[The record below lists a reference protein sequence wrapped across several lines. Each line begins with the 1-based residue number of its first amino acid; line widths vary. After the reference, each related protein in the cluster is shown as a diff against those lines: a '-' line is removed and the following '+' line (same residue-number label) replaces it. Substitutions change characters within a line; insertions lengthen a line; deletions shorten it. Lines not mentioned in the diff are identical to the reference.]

1 MMELIV
7 KNTEGKETGRKAV
20 LADEVFGIEPNQHAI
35 YLDVKQYLAHQRQG
49 THKAKEKG
57 EVARTT
63 KKAFKQKG
71 TGNARMGSYKSPV
84 QKGGGSVFGPRVRD
98 YTFKLNKKVKQLARR
113 SALSLKAGNAQLT
126 VLENFDFSSP
136 RTKDFVQVLKNLG
149 IENKKSLFVVDEAA
163 KNVYLSSRNFQGSDV
178 ITPSELNTYRLMKAQ
193 TVVFT
198 EASVATINE
207 ALSGQS

>member
-1 MMELIV
+1 MELIIR
-7 KNTEGKETGRKAV
+7 NSEGKETGRMAV
-20 LADEVFGIEPNQHAI
+20 LADEVFGIQPNEHAI
-35 YLDVKQYLAHQRQG
+35 YLDVKQHLANRRQG

-98 YTFKLNKKVKQLARR
+98 YSFKLNKKVKQLARR

-126 VLENFDFSSP
+126 VLENFDFETP
-136 RTKDFVQVLKNLG
+136 KTKNFIQILKNLG
-149 IENKKSLFVVDEAA
+149 IDNKKSLFIVDESA
-163 KNVYLSSRNFQGSDV
+163 KNVYLSSRNFQGSEV
-178 ITPSELNTYRLMKAQ
+178 VTISELNTYRLMKAQ
-193 TVVFT
+193 TVVLT
-198 EASVATINE
+198 EASVARINE
-207 ALSGQS
+207 ALSGLS